1 MTATTGNPRWGVP
14 ADHPPLWRVW
24 GEESLVFNPRSGD
37 THLLD
42 FAAAAGLRC
51 LEEQPRD
58 FDELLRALAARLDV
72 EVDDQLAEYARQLVV
87 HLQTVGLVEAIES
100 CA

>member
-1 MTATTGNPRWGVP
+1 MTTTASNPRWRVP
-14 ADHPPLWRVW
+14 ADPPPLWRTW

-58 FDELLRALAARLDV
+58 MDELLRALAARL
-72 EVDDQLAEYARQLVV
+72 EGEMDDQLAEYARRLVV
-87 HLQTVGLVEAIES
+87 HLQAAGLVERLES
-100 CA
+100 CE